1 MVLLAFAEG
10 SLQLVPDG
18 TIIYHIALILV
29 MIWALNR
36 TFFKPINAIIEK
48 RSKQKA
54 GRGGEAEDILADVAN
69 KQKNYEKQML
79 GARNESYELIENER
93 AAAVEMR
100 QKTISDARE
109 AATALVASEK
119 EILKGAVAEA
129 RVQIALE
136 ADKMADKVA
145 ANILKA

>member
-10 SLQLVPDG
+10 SIQLFPDG
-18 TIIYHIALILV
+18 TIFYHIILILV

-48 RSKQKA
+48 RSKQKV
-54 GRGGEAEDILADVAN
+54 GRGGEAEDILADVAE

-79 GARNESYELIENER
+79 GVRNDSYELIERER

-109 AATALVASEK
+109 AAAALVASEK
-119 EILKGAVAEA
+119 ESLKETVADA

>member
-10 SLQLVPDG
+10 SIQLFPDG
-18 TIIYHIALILV
+18 TIFYHIILILV

-48 RSKQKA
+48 RSKQKV
-54 GRGGEAEDILADVAN
+54 GRGGEAEDILADVAE

-79 GARNESYELIENER
+79 GVRNDSYELIERER

-109 AATALVASEK
+109 AAAALVASEK
-119 EILKGAVAEA
+119 ESLKEAVADA

>member
-10 SLQLVPDG
+10 SIQLFPDG
-18 TIIYHIALILV
+18 TIFYHIILILV

-48 RSKQKA
+48 RSKQKV
-54 GRGGEAEDILADVAN
+54 GRGGEAEDILADVAE

-79 GARNESYELIENER
+79 GVRNDSYELIESER

-100 QKTISDARE
+100 QKAISDARE
-109 AATALVASEK
+109 AAATLVASEK
-119 EILKGAVAEA
+119 ESLKEAVADA